1 MKPRFPTS
9 RLRLSLAQQITS
21 CAQMQMATHW
31 PRSEFSM
38 LPTAW
43 QIQVA
48 LSTAAA
54 SCLAGIQQKR
64 KSESTT
70 FTTAYSQYLKWQR
83 KNICRRLEQP
93 NAWLVESSRQDG

>member
-1 MKPRFPTS
+1 MKPRFPNS
-9 RLRLSLAQQITS
+9 RLRLLLAQQITS
-21 CAQMQMATHW
+21 CAQMQTATHW

-64 KSESTT
+64 KSKSTI

-83 KNICRRLEQP
+83 KNTCLHSKQP
-93 NAWLVESSRQDG
+93 NDWLVE